1 VIRHRKGKTSEI
13 RVSKESLS
21 KWSSSFRVFFFGCCL
36 FCLFVLFVC
45 FVFLVKIYLF
55 QTAKV
60 ILTTL
65 LNKNIP
71 KRYSLSVEMQ
81 ASGLELLDL
90 WAAGTGGEWVSGSTW
105 AESCCCSSCG
115 IVSFKIMASSSQY
128 HLIKFS
134 SNEDF

>member
-1 VIRHRKGKTSEI
+1 MWILITCQPISI
-13 RVSKESLS
+13 SLS
-21 KWSSSFRVFFFGCCL
+21 LFFCCCL
-36 FCLFVLFVC
+36 FCLFVLF
-45 FVFLVKIYLF
+45 FLVKIYLF

-90 WAAGTGGEWVSGSTW
+90 
-105 AESCCCSSCG
+105 
-115 IVSFKIMASSSQY
+115 
-128 HLIKFS
+128 
-134 SNEDF
+134 